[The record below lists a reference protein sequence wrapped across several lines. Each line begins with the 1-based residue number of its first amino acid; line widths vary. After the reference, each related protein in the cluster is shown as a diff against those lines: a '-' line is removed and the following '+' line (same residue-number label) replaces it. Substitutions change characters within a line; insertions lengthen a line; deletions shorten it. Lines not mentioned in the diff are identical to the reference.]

1 MIKVFVDDKPLVFD
15 ENFSDGNFIRY
26 TKLPSPQQLTDDFR
40 KSDIKG
46 GFFMTLQVEHDFNQF
61 ISQFKVIAAAGGVIL
76 NDDDKLLMIKRLG
89 KWDLPKGKMDEGE
102 SAEETALREVCEETG
117 VCHAKIISHLDD
129 TFHIYQLRGQYIL
142 KRTLWFRMIS
152 EGPEKIKPQ
161 TEEDILEVK
170 WKNKDE
176 VKTALKNSYGSVREL
191 LSKYIT
197 D

>member
-1 MIKVFVDDKPLVFD
+1 MIKVFVDEKPLVFA
-15 ENFSDGNFIRY
+15 ENFSDENYIRY
-26 TKLPSPQQLTDDFR
+26 TKLPSPQQLTDDFK

-46 GFFMTLQVEHDFNQF
+46 GFFVTHQIKNDFNLF
-61 ISQFKVIAAAGGVIL
+61 CSQFKVIFAAGGVIF
-76 NDDDKLLMIKRLG
+76 NTDDKLLMIKRLG

-117 VCHAKIISHLDD
+117 VCHAKISSPLDD

-142 KRTLWFRMIS
+142 KRTFWFRMIS

>member
-1 MIKVFVDDKPLVFD
+1 MIKVFVDDKPLVFA
-15 ENFSDGNFIRY
+15 ENFSDENYIRY
-26 TKLPSPQQLTDDFR
+26 TKLPSPQQLTDDFK
-40 KSDIKG
+40 KSDING
-46 GFFMTLQVEHDFNQF
+46 GFFMTHQVEHDFNQF
-61 ISQFKVIAAAGGVIL
+61 SSQFKVIFAAGGVIF

-117 VCHAKIISHLDD
+117 VCHAKIISQLDD
-129 TFHIYQLRGQYIL
+129 TYHIYQLRGQYIL
-142 KRTLWFRMIS
+142 KRTFWFRMLS
-152 EGPEKIKPQ
+152 ETSEKIKPQ

-176 VKTALKNSYGSVREL
+176 VKTALKNSYGSVRDL

>member
-1 MIKVFVDDKPLVFD
+1 MIKVFVDDKPLVFA
-15 ENFSDGNFIRY
+15 ENFSDENYIRY
-26 TKLPSPQQLTDDFR
+26 TKLPSPQQLTDDFK

-46 GFFMTLQVEHDFNQF
+46 GFFVTHQIENDFNQF
-61 ISQFKVIAAAGGVIL
+61 SSQFKVIFAAGGVIF
-76 NDDDKLLMIKRLG
+76 NADDKLLMIKRLG

-117 VCHAKIISHLDD
+117 VCHAKISSPLDD

-142 KRTLWFRMIS
+142 KHTFWFRMLS

-161 TEEDILEVK
+161 KEEDILEVK

>member
-1 MIKVFVDDKPLVFD
+1 MIKVFVDDKPLVFA
-15 ENFSDGNFIRY
+15 ENFSDENYIRY
-26 TKLPSPQQLTDDFR
+26 TKLPSPQQLTDDFK
-40 KSDIKG
+40 KSDING
-46 GFFMTLQVEHDFNQF
+46 GFFMTHQVEHDFNQF
-61 ISQFKVIAAAGGVIL
+61 SSQFKVIFAAGGVIF

-117 VCHAKIISHLDD
+117 VCHAKIISQLDD
-129 TFHIYQLRGQYIL
+129 TYHIYQLRGQYIL
-142 KRTLWFRMIS
+142 KRTFWFRMLS
-152 EGPEKIKPQ
+152 DTSEKIKPQ

-176 VKTALKNSYGSVREL
+176 VKTALKNSYGSVRDL

>member
-1 MIKVFVDDKPLVFD
+1 MIKVFVDDKPLVFA
-15 ENFSDGNFIRY
+15 ENFSDENYIRY
-26 TKLPSPQQLTDDFR
+26 TKLPSPQQLTDDFK
-40 KSDIKG
+40 KSDING
-46 GFFMTLQVEHDFNQF
+46 GFFMTHQVEHDFNQF
-61 ISQFKVIAAAGGVIL
+61 SSQFKVIFAAGGVIF

-117 VCHAKIISHLDD
+117 VCHAKIISQLDD
-129 TFHIYQLRGQYIL
+129 TYHIYQLRGQYIL
-142 KRTLWFRMIS
+142 KRTYWFRMLS
-152 EGPEKIKPQ
+152 DTSEKIKPQ

-176 VKTALKNSYGSVREL
+176 VKTALKNSYGSVRDL

>member
-1 MIKVFVDDKPLVFD
+1 MIKVFVDDKPLVFA
-15 ENFSDGNFIRY
+15 ENFSDGKFIHY
-26 TKLPSPQQLTDDFR
+26 TKLPSPQQLTDDFK
-40 KSDIKG
+40 KSDFTG
-46 GFFMTLQVEHDFNQF
+46 GFFVTHQIKNDFNQF
-61 ISQFKVIAAAGGVIL
+61 SSQFKVIFAAGGVIF
-76 NDDDKLLMIKRLG
+76 NADDKLLMIKRLG

-117 VCHAKIISHLDD
+117 VCHAKIISQLDD
-129 TFHIYQLRGQYIL
+129 TYHIYQLRGQYIL
-142 KRTLWFRMIS
+142 KRTYWFRMLS
-152 EGPEKIKPQ
+152 DTSEKIKPQ

-176 VKTALKNSYGSVREL
+176 VKTALKNSYGSVRDL